1 MKYPCTSIA
10 LILAGQTL
18 TLASPFAFADS
29 TATDTPEALQQRL
42 TALEHDVET
51 LRQRALVSSD
61 KGALVIGD
69 THLTIGG
76 YVRGDLVYTDHGVNG
91 KNALLG
97 APYVKAADDSQS
109 QRLDMT
115 ARESRLYIKTR
126 TMAGDK
132 PLSTHLEADFYGS
145 DGTETV
151 SNSHGLRLRH
161 AYGSWGNLLIGQT
174 WSTFMDLAALGDLN
188 AFGQHASAIFV
199 RQTQVRYTQ
208 PFSGGS
214 LMLALENPEDGGD
227 DNKTPDLVVRI
238 NADGRWGHASLGAV
252 SRELSDG
259 VDHQRASALSLT
271 AKFPLGSSDDV
282 RLQYNQ
288 GALGRYM
295 GLGSYPNEDTARPRL
310 QGFDSWGA
318 SLALRHVWSP
328 ALASTLMMSRTGA
341 NDDAAEGGIDTT
353 KSLHANLMW
362 TATAKVRFGAELA
375 KWNVATMS
383 SGEAVEKSMKAL
395 QLSTRFMF

>member
-1 MKYPCTSIA
+1 M
-10 LILAGQTL
+10 
-18 TLASPFAFADS
+18 
-29 TATDTPEALQQRL
+29 
-42 TALEHDVET
+42 
-51 LRQRALVSSD
+51 SSD